1 MLFSDL
7 KIKNNYRRSVKIS
20 FHLKSLEKTI
30 CSKRNLPTFAALYAG
45 VVKLVDTLD
54 LGSSALRYGGSSP
67 SARTLKQQ
75 AAGVSIGCF
84 FNFKRKNKMATVN
97 RENIG
102 TLHDKLS
109 VKITK
114 EDYWPGFEKSL
125 KQNAKKVNV
134 PGFRKG
140 MVPAA
145 LIRKMYG
152 QSVFNDEVI
161 RIAGKELEDY
171 LKKEKLDIFAQPMI
185 ISDQRLNMDMNQA
198 ADMEFE
204 FEIGL
209 KPTFDIPS
217 IKNKASL
224 TRYKVKVSDEIVEN
238 EIGRTRLR
246 FGTREELNTITA
258 NDEIVTLNVE
268 TCDENGTVTDGTEIK
283 EVVVRIDR
291 FPENLQKLLMNK
303 TLNESVFVRPCD
315 VAEGEGLHTLIH
327 DLKAHHGDEN
337 SNFKLTI
344 SKVAMMRPAEMDA
357 SLFMQVFPNADITST
372 EVFTAKMREELEREY
387 DNLGTR
393 RLHDEIFEMLVHSTP
408 VELPINFLKRWM
420 KDGMEKPKSIE
431 EVEKEYPA
439 MEHQIRWELISGKL
453 MQENNIQVSYDEVML
468 DIKKNV
474 LGYFGMSADD
484 DAPWMDTYL
493 QKMAKDEKTIDQTY
507 RNILTARLFDFL
519 ATQFSLVEKEVT
531 EEEFFK
537 LPQSHDAHHH

>member
-1 MLFSDL
+1 
-7 KIKNNYRRSVKIS
+7 
-20 FHLKSLEKTI
+20 
-30 CSKRNLPTFAALYAG
+30 
-45 VVKLVDTLD
+45 
-54 LGSSALRYGGSSP
+54 
-67 SARTLKQQ
+67 
-75 AAGVSIGCF
+75 
-84 FNFKRKNKMATVN
+84 MATVT
-97 RENIG
+97 RANIG
-102 TLHDKLS
+102 TLHDRLS

-125 KQNAKKVNV
+125 KQYAKTANV

-185 ISDQRLNMDMNQA
+185 VSNQRLNMDMNQA
-198 ADMEFE
+198 ADMDFD

-209 KPTFDIPS
+209 KPSFEIPAL
-217 IKNKASL
+217 KNKAPL
-224 TRYKVKVSDEIVEN
+224 TRYKVKVSDEIVAN
-238 EIGRTRLR
+238 EIERTRLR

-258 NDEIVTLNVE
+258 KDEIASLNVE
-268 TCDENGTVTDGTEIK
+268 VCDENGTVADGTEVK
-283 EVVVRIDR
+283 DVTVRLDR
-291 FPENLQKLLMNK
+291 FPEKLQALLMNK
-303 TLNESVFVRPCD
+303 TLNESVFMRPCD
-315 VAEGEGLHTLIH
+315 VAEGEALHTLIH
-327 DLKAHHGDEN
+327 DLKAKHGDEAA
-337 SNFKLTI
+337 NFKLTVT
-344 SKVAMMRPAEMDA
+344 KVAMMRPAELDA
-357 SLFMQVFPNADITST
+357 SLFMQVFPNADIASS
-372 EVFTAKMREELEREY
+372 EDFTAKMRTELEREY
-387 DNLGTR
+387 DNVGMR

-408 VELPINFLKRWM
+408 VELPVNFLKRWM
-420 KDGMEKPKSIE
+420 KDGMDKPKTEE

-439 MEHQIRWELISGKL
+439 MDHQLRWELISGKL

-484 DAPWMDTYL
+484 EAPWMDAYL

-507 RNILTARLFDFL
+507 RNMLTNRLFDFL
-519 ATQFSLVEKEVT
+519 TTQFSLVEKEVT

-537 LPQSHDAHHH
+537 LPHAHDAHHHH